1 VCKNIFFE
9 KNHVP
14 TGTKVALE
22 KNHALKGK
30 RGLSYF
36 TRSNH
41 VLREKRAPSP

>member
-1 VCKNIFFE
+1 VCKNNVFE

-14 TGTKVALE
+14 RGTKVALE

-36 TRSNH
+36 TRNNH
-41 VLREKRAPSP
+41 VLKGKRAPST